1 MPIKLDK
8 FRKLEEVQIRKTRMA
23 DAASELKYIPF
34 ESFKIGQKQNFGAYE
49 VTEEE
54 IIEFATKYDAQFFH
68 LDHEAAKASLF
79 GGLCASGWHT
89 CAMTMS
95 MMVDNMDL
103 HGRSLGSPGIDCLR
117 WLRPVYPGDILSVQM
132 EVLDTVPSKSRPN
145 IGVVTNKVSVSN
157 HKGVVVM
164 EFTSKGI
171 FKKLA
176 AGLKLES

>member
-1 MPIKLDK
+1 MS
-8 FRKLEEVQIRKTRMA
+8 KTPV
-23 DAASELKYIPF
+23 ELKYIPF
-34 ESFKIGQKQNFGAYE
+34 ESFEIGQKQSFGIYE
-49 VTEEE
+49 VTEDE
-54 IIEFATKYDAQFFH
+54 IIEFASKYDAQFFH
-68 LDHEAAKASLF
+68 LDHEAAKDSLF

-95 MMVDNMDL
+95 MMVENMDL
-103 HGRSLGSPGIDCLR
+103 HGRSLGSPGIDSLR

-145 IGVVTNKVSVSN
+145 IGVVTNKVSVSH

-171 FKKLA
+171 FKKGEGGSGLA
-176 AGLKLES
+176 G

>member
-1 MPIKLDK
+1 MTKTPSKLN
-8 FRKLEEVQIRKTRMA
+8 
-23 DAASELKYIPF
+23 YIPF
-34 ESFKIGQKQNFGAYE
+34 ESFEIGQKQNFGAYE
-49 VTEEE
+49 VTEDE

-68 LDHEAAKASLF
+68 LDHEAAKESLF

-95 MMVDNMDL
+95 MMVENMDL

-132 EVLDTVPSKSRPN
+132 EVQDTVPSKSRPN
-145 IGVVTNKVSVSN
+145 IGIVTSKVSVSN
-157 HKGVVVM
+157 QNGVVVM

-171 FKKLA
+171 FRKGESGLGLA
-176 AGLKLES
+176 G